1 MKPMRWLLSALG
13 RRFGMLL
20 PQLIGLGLFAYFAFH
35 FVEGER
41 GVRAYAKLGQDLK
54 AAWTEEASL
63 RQDLADARARVA
75 FLSVNGLDL
84 DLLEERAQAV
94 LNYARPEEVVVIL
107 PDGESGGWQYEG
119 N

>member
-1 MKPMRWLLSALG
+1 MAIMRWLLSALS
-13 RRFGMLL
+13 RRFGVLL

-35 FVEGER
+35 FVQGER
-41 GVRAYAKLGQDLK
+41 GVRTYAQLGQDLQ
-54 AAWTEEASL
+54 AAWEQEANL
-63 RQDLADARARVA
+63 RADLAEARARVNA
-75 FLSVNGLDL
+75 LSVKALDP

-107 PDGESGGWQYEG
+107 PDSESGGWTFQE

>member
-1 MKPMRWLLSALG
+1 
-13 RRFGMLL
+13 MLV

-41 GVRAYAKLGQDLK
+41 GVRTYAQLGQDLK
-54 AAWTEEASL
+54 AAWAEEANL
-63 RQDLADARARVA
+63 RQDLADQRARVNA
-75 FLSVNGLDL
+75 LSVESLDL

-107 PDGESGGWQYEG
+107 PDGDSSSLGFEG